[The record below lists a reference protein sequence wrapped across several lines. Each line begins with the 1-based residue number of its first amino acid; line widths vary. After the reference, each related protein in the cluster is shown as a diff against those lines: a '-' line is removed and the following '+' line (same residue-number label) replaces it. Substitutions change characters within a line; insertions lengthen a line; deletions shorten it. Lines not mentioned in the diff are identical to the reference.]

1 MQQKSDQQL
10 EATLDRNSYDDSK
23 LIELKFPL
31 NLPYQT
37 AWAEYQ
43 RYDGEVEV
51 SGTLY
56 KYVKRKVSNDTLYV
70 MCIPNTKKMD
80 LEIAKDNYFKISNNI
95 SQNSN
100 SKKSD
105 NSKNSTVK
113 NQQNE
118 YDSYSISIHGFLMLG
133 GGQQNWL
140 PAQLQNTLAAVRTS
154 PEQPP
159 DVNFI

>member
-10 EATLDRNSYDDSK
+10 EATLDRNSYDDSQ
-23 LIELKFPL
+23 LIELKVPL

-37 AWAEYQ
+37 GWAEYQ

-51 SGTLY
+51 RGTLY

-70 MCIPNTKKMD
+70 MCITNTKKME
-80 LEIAKDNYFKISNNI
+80 LEIAKDNYFKISNDI

-105 NSKNSTVK
+105 SSKNSTVK

-118 YDSYSISIHGFLMLG
+118 YDSYSFAIHAFLMPG
-133 GGQQNWL
+133 SRQQNWL
-140 PAQLQNTLAAVRTS
+140 PAPLQNTIAVVRTS

-159 DVNFI
+159 DVNII